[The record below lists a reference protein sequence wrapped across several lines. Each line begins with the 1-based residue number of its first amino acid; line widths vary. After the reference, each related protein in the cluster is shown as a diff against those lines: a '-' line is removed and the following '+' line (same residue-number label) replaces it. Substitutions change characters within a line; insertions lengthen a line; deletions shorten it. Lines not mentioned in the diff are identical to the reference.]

1 MADAKIILDIA
12 AAEIGTT
19 EEPPHS
25 NHVKYNTA
33 FYGSEVSGGAY
44 PWCCAFVWWV
54 FRQANAAELFYGG
67 QRTASCTEL
76 YRYYLKEGQTIPAA
90 QAQPGDL
97 VFFVFDGNKKGVMNH
112 IGICES
118 CADGHISTIDGN
130 TGTES
135 DANGGHVMRRKR
147 PLGYVGGVARPW
159 YKEEDDMTEDQV
171 RKIVQTAVDTAV
183 KSLQPKVYTS
193 LAEIPAWAKALVARA
208 VSDKVVKG
216 DGSGGLRLTDDNLVS
231 LQMLYNLADSLK
243 K

>member
-1 MADAKIILDIA
+1 MADVKTILDIA

-19 EEPPHS
+19 ENPPHS
-25 NHVKYNTA
+25 NNVKYNTA
-33 FYGSEVSGGAY
+33 FYGKEVSGGAY

-54 FRQANAAELFYGG
+54 FQRAGAADLFYGG
-67 QRTASCTEL
+67 QKTASCTEL
-76 YRYYLKEGQTIPAA
+76 YHYYQKQGQTIPTD

-97 VFFVFDGNKKGVMNH
+97 VFFVFDGNKEGILNH
-112 IGICES
+112 IGICEN
-118 CADGHISTIDGN
+118 CAGGFVNTIDGN
-130 TGTES
+130 TSTQS

-147 PLGYVGGVARPW
+147 PLSYVGGVARPH

-171 RKIVQTAVDTAV
+171 RKIVQEAVDAAV

-193 LAEIPAWAKALVARA
+193 LDEVPAWAKALVERA
-208 VSDKVVKG
+208 LNDKVLKG
-216 DGSGGLRLTDDNLVS
+216 DGNGKLRLTDVNLVD